1 MTGTEVR
8 DANFRGA
15 SFRSEMRTVL
25 HERLLDAAQE
35 ITVASSWSD
44 VTMGRIAEIAG
55 VSRQTV
61 YNEVGSKPELADE
74 LVMRELARFLE
85 VVRTQLVEHDDV
97 VDGIRAACEGALTM
111 AESNPLLRAVLASI
125 HQREND
131 LVPLLTTESQ
141 AVIDTARAT
150 VVGVIQDKHPGL
162 DLSDD
167 HLDSAADAVV
177 RLVLSHIM
185 RPAVSSAEAA
195 DQIAW
200 IAGKILPGNVD

>member
-1 MTGTEVR
+1 MTINVR
-8 DANFRGA
+8 DTNFRNANFKN
-15 SFRSEMRTVL
+15 EMRTML

-44 VTMGRIAEIAG
+44 VTMARIGEIAG

-61 YNEVGSKPELADE
+61 YNEFGSKPELADE

-85 VVRTQLVEHDDV
+85 VVRTQLEEHDDV
-97 VDGIRAACEGALTM
+97 VDGIRGACEGALTM

-162 DLSDD
+162 ELTDAQLEN
-167 HLDSAADAVV
+167 AADAVV

-185 RPAVSSAEAA
+185 RPSVSSAEAA

-200 IAGKILPGNVD
+200 IAGKVLPQS

>member
-8 DANFRGA
+8 DANLRGP

-74 LVMRELARFLE
+74 
-85 VVRTQLVEHDDV
+85 
-97 VDGIRAACEGALTM
+97 
-111 AESNPLLRAVLASI
+111 
-125 HQREND
+125 
-131 LVPLLTTESQ
+131 
-141 AVIDTARAT
+141 
-150 VVGVIQDKHPGL
+150 
-162 DLSDD
+162 
-167 HLDSAADAVV
+167 
-177 RLVLSHIM
+177 
-185 RPAVSSAEAA
+185 
-195 DQIAW
+195 
-200 IAGKILPGNVD
+200 